1 MLKSS
6 LAQQS
11 ILLQEILLIFG
22 HSVRFLEVGRAENF
36 AASHSYKNCEVF
48 SLSVKAIIMNCHQ
61 FHVITAA
68 RYVELFFFLAFFF
81 LHVRMRKSMR
91 KTLRGVGEGSGGREN
106 DNDNKFRHKQGE

>member
-11 ILLQEILLIFG
+11 ILLQEIPPIFG

-36 AASHSYKNCEVF
+36 AACHSYKNCKVF

-68 RYVELFFFLAFFF
+68 RYVELFFFGVF